1 MKKILIVIVLMIMSA
16 INLNAQVSINKI
28 GRTVIGT
35 TQYVR
40 LGTGLNNS
48 ISIYARFK
56 IIDRPGYDSELRL
69 EIKYY
74 ASPKAIKA
82 GFTSPA
88 KVKGFAFFYNDRS
101 NRNYFLEDK
110 NPGSSNVNNNSV
122 VNSCNIIGGFVMN
135 LGDVIFPKAIILYS
149 WNSKTKGLEPDPSLI
164 LDFNNKGK
172 YLLIK
177 QAKYLEAYM
186 RATNY

>member
-1 MKKILIVIVLMIMSA
+1 MKKILIVIILTIVGVVNI
-16 INLNAQVSINKI
+16 IAQVSINKI

-35 TQYVR
+35 TQYVM

-48 ISIYARFK
+48 VSIYARFK
-56 IIDRPGYDSELRL
+56 IIDKPGYDSELRL
-69 EIKYY
+69 EIKYN

-88 KVKGFAFFYNDRS
+88 RIKGFAFFYNDRS

-110 NPGSSNVNNNSV
+110 NPGSSNVKNNSV
-122 VNSCNIIGGFVMN
+122 VNSCNIIGGFIIN
-135 LGDVIFPKAIILYS
+135 LGDAIFPKSIILYS

-186 RATNY
+186 RATSY